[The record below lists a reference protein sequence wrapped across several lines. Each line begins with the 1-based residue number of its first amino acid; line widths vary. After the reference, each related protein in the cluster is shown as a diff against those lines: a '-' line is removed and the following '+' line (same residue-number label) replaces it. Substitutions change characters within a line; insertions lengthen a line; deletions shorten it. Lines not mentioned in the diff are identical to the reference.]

1 MSSIHIVDNNSVTK
15 ETKQI
20 DRPWKLH
27 LSISNLRGDFLE
39 VSPEEFN
46 AVDEIMIL
54 FKRKSILQQNMPKKS
69 NKRF

>member
-1 MSSIHIVDNNSVTK
+1 MSSIHIVDNNSVTE

-20 DRPWKLH
+20 YRLWKLH

-46 AVDEIMIL
+46 AVDEIND
-54 FKRKSILQQNMPKKS
+54 SV
-69 NKRF
+69 